1 MSKQKKTDEAAQQQP
16 KADQTQQQ
24 ESGREANGQFAKGNG
39 FGPGNPFARTVAKLR
54 QVAHRV
60 VTEEELEQV
69 FRALLEQA
77 KQGHVPAAKL
87 VLSYTIGKPAQ
98 TENPDTV
105 DHQELEVAHAGKQ
118 AAIKGLSN
126 AQSMPPAVAAN
137 IVRLATGTTEMQQH
151 RTLAKWVR
159 EGRIDPADVPPRQ
172 GNLADAFG
180 LRPREAPAGRS
191 DAEEWARLDA
201 QFRRIAAARAAQR
214 KDKRRT

>member
-1 MSKQKKTDEAAQQQP
+1 MSKQKKRASAQQEQQ

-24 ESGREANGQFAKGNG
+24 QQGREENGQFARGNG
-39 FGPGNPFARTVAKLR
+39 FGPGNPFARTVARLR

-87 VLSYTIGKPAQ
+87 VLSYTVGKPTTA
-98 TENPDTV
+98 ENPDTV
-105 DHQELEVAHAGKQ
+105 DHQELEMAHQGKQ
-118 AAIKGLSN
+118 SAVKGLQH

-137 IVRLATGTTEMQQH
+137 IVRLASGTNELQQH
-151 RTLAKWVR
+151 RVLAKWFRQGYV
-159 EGRIDPADVPPRQ
+159 DPADVPPRQ

-180 LRPREAPAGRS
+180 LHGQGSPSGHS

-201 QFRRIAAARAAQR
+201 QFRREAEARAAQR
-214 KDKRRT
+214 RDKKSP